1 MWLCVCVYIYIYITY
16 NRALYAY
23 INVRWYMHALCK
35 PLHLR
40 CSWSGY
46 GPAWAELLD
55 VNIRFLEVQFYATSR
70 SYHVT
75 PCCLTLRHN
84 EQQDAICVLCLITMG
99 QLDVAGQCENGSR
112 WQAVRTTTSVAPR
125 NEEQQ
130 VIWLDKAKL
139 LTCFTKGVKYM
150 LRV

>member
-1 MWLCVCVYIYIYITY
+1 MY

-23 INVRWYMHALCK
+23 INVSSYMHAHCK

-55 VNIRFLEVQFYATSR
+55 VNTYFLEVQFYATSR
-70 SYHVT
+70 SYHVA

-84 EQQDAICVLCLITMG
+84 EQQAAMCLLCPLTMG
-99 QLDVAGQCENGSR
+99 QEHVAGQCKNGSR
-112 WQAVRTTTSVAPR
+112 RQAVWTMTSVAPR

-130 VIWLDKAKL
+130 VIRLDKAKL